1 MNTEH
6 TSENISMCTIRQ
18 AKKISQVSGAGKD
31 SNSPLYSEATKTKF
45 FWRKKSWF
53 QRHVMWWKSILTKD
67 L

>member
-31 SNSPLYSEATKTKF
+31 SNSPLCSEATKTKF
-45 FWRKKSWF
+45 F
-53 QRHVMWWKSILTKD
+53 
-67 L
+67 